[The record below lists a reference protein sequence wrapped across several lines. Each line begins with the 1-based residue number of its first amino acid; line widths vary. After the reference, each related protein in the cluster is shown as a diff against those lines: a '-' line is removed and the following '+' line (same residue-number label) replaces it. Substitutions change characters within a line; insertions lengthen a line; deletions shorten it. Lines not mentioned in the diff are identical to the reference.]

1 MLNFGGV
8 QKSLGLRACGTS
20 KRSRWVFLVHF
31 GSLVFFSAG
40 QRKNPGKNE
49 ELRKEARQEIH
60 RIFRKIWCTLKRS
73 CESCKKCK
81 KFTEES
87 GGQKRYAKVLSFIG
101 DAWYITTLRVV
112 EWNRKPIPLRPTQP
126 LTTSKNANTSPPQP
140 TPVPKK
146 HQRSSCGVHT
156 IAPNTVTVVPI
167 RIQ

>member
-20 KRSRWVFLVHF
+20 KRSPWVFRVNFLDPW
-31 GSLVFFSAG
+31 FFSG
-40 QRKNPGKNE
+40 QRKNPREKQRASKRGPARNSQDFSEKSGVLWKGPVKVARNSQKN
-49 ELRKEARQEIH
+49 LAYRKG
-60 RIFRKIWCTLKRS
+60 TP
-73 CESCKKCK
+73 KCY
-81 KFTEES
+81 E
-87 GGQKRYAKVLSFIG
+87 FIG

-112 EWNRKPIPLRPTQP
+112 EWNRKPIPLRSTQP
-126 LTTSKNANTSPPQP
+126 LTTSKNANMSPPQP

-146 HQRSSCGVHT
+146 HQKSSYGVHT

>member
-112 EWNRKPIPLRPTQP
+112 EWNRKPIPPSPNPTFNNFQECEHVP
-126 LTTSKNANTSPPQP
+126 TPTHPRAQKTSKVIVWGAHNCPQ
-140 TPVPKK
+140 
-146 HQRSSCGVHT
+146 HSDRCSY
-156 IAPNTVTVVPI
+156 
-167 RIQ
+167 